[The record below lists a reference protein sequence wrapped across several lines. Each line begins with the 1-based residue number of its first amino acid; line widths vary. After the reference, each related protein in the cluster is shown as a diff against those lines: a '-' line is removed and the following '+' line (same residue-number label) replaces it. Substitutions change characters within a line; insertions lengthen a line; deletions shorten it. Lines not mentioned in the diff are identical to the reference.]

1 MIQQPFAEFREEN
14 KAKRANK
21 VSKEIIID
29 STAREVRIALLE
41 DKVLVEL
48 HKEVTNRQYSVG
60 DIYLGKARRI
70 NHGLNAA
77 FVDVGQG
84 KDAFLHY
91 LDLGPQLKSLMKYC
105 KGAAN
110 AKNSPFKIE
119 KFKLEPDIDKGGKMS
134 SVLSPNQSVLVQ
146 ISKEPIS
153 TKGPKITSEISL
165 AGRFIV
171 LVPFSN
177 RISVSQKIRSAEERN
192 RLKRLLTSIKPPN
205 YGVIIRT
212 VAEGKKVAELVSD
225 LTDLTEK
232 WERITEKLKHAKA
245 PAVVHREMD
254 RSSGIIRD
262 LVNDSY
268 NNIVVNN
275 EELYQ
280 ELKSYIKSIVP
291 EKSDIVNLYKG
302 KKNIF
307 EHFGVDLQIKNAFG
321 KKVAMKNGSTIIIEH
336 TEAMHVIDVN
346 SGHRANK
353 DVESADHAY
362 RTNLEAAAE
371 IARQLRLRDMGG
383 IIVVDFIDMANK
395 DHRKALHESLR
406 KAMKNDKAKHT
417 VLPPTRFGLI
427 QITRQRVRQEMAIK
441 TVEKCPVCSG
451 SGEVKASIVL
461 IDEIE
466 KHIRYLVQEQNAK
479 HLKLA
484 VHPFI
489 YAYLTKG
496 LISLRV
502 KWFRKYKRWV
512 HLVPDNG
519 YHFME
524 YHFFDRRNEEINL

>member
-1 MIQQPFAEFREEN
+1 
-14 KAKRANK
+14 

-29 STAREVRIALLE
+29 STPSEVRIALLE

-60 DIYLGKARRI
+60 DIYLGKIRRI
-70 NHGLNAA
+70 NPGLNAA
-77 FVDVGQG
+77 FVDVSHG

-105 KGAAN
+105 KSAST
-110 AKNSPFKIE
+110 AKGKFPIE
-119 KFKLEPDIDKGGKMS
+119 NFKLEPDIDKSGKMS
-134 SVLSPNQSVLVQ
+134 GVLSPNQQVLVQ

-153 TKGPKITSEISL
+153 TKGSKITSEISL

-192 RLKRLLTSIKPPN
+192 RLKRLLTSIKPAN

-212 VAEGKKVAELVSD
+212 VAEGKKVAELVAD
-225 LTDLTEK
+225 LNDLTEK
-232 WERITEKLKHAKA
+232 WERITAKLQNAKA
-245 PAVVHREMD
+245 PAVIHKEMD
-254 RSSGIIRD
+254 RSAGMIRD
-262 LVNDSY
+262 LLNDQFNS
-268 NNIVVNN
+268 IIVNN
-275 EELYQ
+275 EDLYVELRG
-280 ELKSYIKSIVP
+280 YIKSIIP
-291 EKSDIVNLYKG
+291 EKSDIVKLYKS

-307 EHFGVDLQIKNAFG
+307 ENYGIDIQIKNAFG
-321 KKVAMKNGSTIIIEH
+321 KKVTMKNGSTIIIEH

-353 DVESADHAY
+353 DSESKDHKDHAF

-383 IIVVDFIDMANK
+383 IIVVDFIDMQNK
-395 DHRKALHESLR
+395 DHRKELHEELR

-417 VLPPTRFGLI
+417 VLPPTRFGLV
-427 QITRQRVRQEMAIK
+427 QITRQRVRQEVAIK

-466 KHIRYLVQEQNAK
+466 RNIRYLLQEQNAAN
-479 HLKLA
+479 LKLA

-496 LISLRV
+496 VFSIRW
-502 KWFRKYKRWV
+502 KWYRQYKKWINI
-512 HLVPDNG
+512 VPDQS

-524 YHFFDRRNEEINL
+524 YHFFNKQNDEINLSS